1 MTRAVRIV
9 CRPAAA
15 LGFVLAGLPV
25 IEVASAAEGAA
36 RALALAADP
45 DVGVVLLEEDGY
57 AALSEAQRR
66 ALERRPLPMIV
77 PFPGPE
83 RRGAAEAPEE
93 YLAEVLRQAVGYRV
107 RLR

>member
-9 CRPAAA
+9 CQPAAA

-25 IEVASAAEGAA
+25 VEVASAAEGAA
-36 RALALAADP
+36 RALGFAADP
-45 DVGVVLLEEDGY
+45 DVGVILLEEACY

-77 PFPGPE
+77 PVPGPE
-83 RRGAAEAPEE
+83 RRAVAEAPEE
-93 YLAEVLRQAVGYRV
+93 YLAEILRQAVGYRV